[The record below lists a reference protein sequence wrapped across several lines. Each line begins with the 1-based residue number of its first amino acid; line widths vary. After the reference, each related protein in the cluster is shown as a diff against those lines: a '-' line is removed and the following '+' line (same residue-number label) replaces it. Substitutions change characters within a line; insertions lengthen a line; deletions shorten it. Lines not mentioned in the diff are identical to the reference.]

1 MTPHPKRS
9 PATGGVATSDSP
21 AAVSPNRSRNR
32 GPAGRHWAAGAD
44 LDRET
49 IRRRRQ
55 RARPPVVVRARR
67 VVGEVEVEQEP
78 AVLHAEI
85 RALHRVQQVAPGAA
99 GLAAA
104 RQVAERQEHPA
115 AVAVEPVE
123 LELAELEAGEA
134 EPGEADPRAR
144 AARDLERLRLD
155 GPDVRLEPQ
164 VRVVRE
170 VLDAPE

>member
-1 MTPHPKRS
+1 LPVVGARTALLPPRTRRS
-9 PATGGVATSDSP
+9 SARSLSP
-21 AAVSPNRSRNR
+21 SGQAL
-32 GPAGRHWAAGAD
+32 AGAD

-55 RARPPVVVRARR
+55 RARPAVVVRAGR

-85 RALHRVQQVAPGAA
+85 RALHRVQQVAPGAV

-104 RQVAERQEHPA
+104 RQVAEGQEHPA

-144 AARDLERLRLD
+144 AARDLERL
-155 GPDVRLEPQ
+155 
-164 VRVVRE
+164 
-170 VLDAPE
+170 